1 MLIGYDVVKSLQN
14 VEAGLDREQEEKV
27 CVCVCVCVCV
37 RACVLPA
44 ARLLHSH
51 FECTIQQKER

>member
-27 CVCVCVCVCV
+27 CVCVCVRV